1 MASLAASAASP
12 VVVAEPA
19 RSAANVRIAGLAV
32 LCAATLVAPALLL
45 VWMPIVLGVPHL
57 ANDVRFLVLPLPRRQ
72 RLLAIAACGGL
83 VALKAASLAGG
94 VHTVAYEAMV
104 VAAWLVAALALEPR
118 RRTHAHAR
126 HGVPARS
133 MAMGGWLVIGAA
145 AFAIVVLPVQFAIV
159 AAFAHNFVAL
169 VAWVVIRRPERAH
182 VGTVLVTVGLALIA
196 LVTLGPTIAAATG
209 GNATRW
215 LTVDRAAA
223 VMFGGVPL
231 ATARGLMIG
240 FAFLQAMH
248 YAIWLDW
255 MPRGQRTGM
264 RGLAVVAVVVGT
276 LGVVGAACI
285 DAAWARTTYLALATF
300 HIYLELV
307 VLGVRAARRLA

>member
-1 MASLAASAASP
+1 
-12 VVVAEPA
+12 
-19 RSAANVRIAGLAV
+19 VRIAGLAV

-45 VWMPIVLGVPHL
+45 VWMPIVLGVPHI

-72 RLLAIAACGGL
+72 RLLAIAACGAL
-83 VALKAASLAGG
+83 VALKATSLVAG
-94 VHTVAYEAMV
+94 VHTVAYEAIV

-118 RRTHAHAR
+118 RQSHVHAR
-126 HGVPARS
+126 HGAPARG

-169 VAWVVIRRPERAH
+169 VAWVVVRRPERAH

-196 LVTLGPTIAAATG
+196 LVTLGPAIAAATG
-209 GNATRW
+209 GAATRW

-255 MPRGQRTGM
+255 MPRGQRTGLP
-264 RGLAVVAVVVGT
+264 RVALAAVALGT
-276 LGVVGAACI
+276 LSVVGAACV

-300 HIYLELV
+300 HVYLELV
-307 VLGVRAARRLA
+307 ILGARGAARMDAARRLA